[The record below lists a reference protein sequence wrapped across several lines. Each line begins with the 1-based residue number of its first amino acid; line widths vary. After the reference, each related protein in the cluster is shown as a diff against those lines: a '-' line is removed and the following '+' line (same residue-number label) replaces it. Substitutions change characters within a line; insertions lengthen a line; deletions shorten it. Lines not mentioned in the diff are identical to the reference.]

1 MKITKTEVIVASL
14 FWLVLGVS
22 VYNDHGEK
30 SCTAKASTFKS
41 ITITDHSN
49 VVYTKSKVRDIAVED
64 WDSVNKYRII
74 TESGIDTVYTNGTVI
89 IREDGGNNEN

>member
-22 VYNDHGEK
+22 VYNNHGEK
-30 SCTAKASTFKS
+30 LCTAKASTFKTVS
-41 ITITDHSN
+41 IDDHGHL
-49 VVYTKSKVRDIAVED
+49 VYKKTKVRDIAVED

-89 IREDGGNNEN
+89 IREDGGNE